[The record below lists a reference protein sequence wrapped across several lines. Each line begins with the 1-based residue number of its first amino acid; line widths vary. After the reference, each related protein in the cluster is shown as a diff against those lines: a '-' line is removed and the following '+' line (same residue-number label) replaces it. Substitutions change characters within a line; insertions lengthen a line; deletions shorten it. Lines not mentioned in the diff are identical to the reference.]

1 MNLTGISINTLTCS
15 YSRMIFLTKF
25 LRDSVAIC
33 RLGQVAAV
41 LRYHSS
47 IIMNEG
53 QEITGAQ
60 VI

>member
-25 LRDSVAIC
+25 LRDSVAIF
-33 RLGQVAAV
+33 RLVQVAV
-41 LRYHSS
+41 LRYHST
-47 IIMNEG
+47 IIMNKG